1 MFDLKEFFQ
10 ELDVIYRER
19 PREAEAFLRKGLT
32 ISSNLHDMGAELAI
46 LNELIGYY
54 RVQGPY
60 EEGEKCI
67 RSAFDLIRYMG
78 IMGTM
83 NHATTL
89 LNAGTAKR
97 VMKKFDE
104 AGDYYDQAYEIYK
117 REIVEPDYRM
127 ATFYNNRSLLYAE
140 MGQPK
145 KAKKDL
151 LQALELIQQLQGSD
165 VEIAITHVNIGNIC
179 ISMKDLEEAE
189 HHFQKAKALFEVED
203 GVRDPHYASVLAGL
217 GELHFHREDYGA
229 AAEYMLLAMEEIK
242 KNYGVNA
249 SYRTIKSNYELI
261 LDMKKRREAILRSK
275 MKGMEI
281 AKQYYEQCGKPML
294 EKKYAEYVDRIA
306 VGLIGEG
313 SECLGYDD
321 QTSTDHDFGPG
332 FCIWLTESDY
342 EAIGKQLEADYNA
355 LPGEFLGYPV
365 RNVTEHGGG
374 RVGVCSMDAFYRKYI
389 GCETPEKMRD
399 IDWLRMDMSALKTVT
414 NGEVFADPLGEFTR
428 RREGFSKYP
437 EHIRKR
443 KIAEYVGQMGQS
455 GQYNYSRM
463 KKRQDEGASYLS
475 LATFTE
481 AAIKAAYVLNGQYAP
496 FYKWMFRGMDEFE
509 VLRELQDKL
518 LQLTRVDAKED
529 ASALVEEICAM
540 FVAELNRQ
548 GLTSSTENFLEIQ
561 RGELLR

>member
-19 PREAEAFLRKGLT
+19 PGEAEAFLRKGLT

-165 VEIAITHVNIGNIC
+165 VEIAITHVNIGNIYIC
-179 ISMKDLEEAE
+179 LLYTSPSPRDSEA
-189 HHFQKAKALFEVED
+189 
-203 GVRDPHYASVLAGL
+203 
-217 GELHFHREDYGA
+217 
-229 AAEYMLLAMEEIK
+229 
-242 KNYGVNA
+242 
-249 SYRTIKSNYELI
+249 
-261 LDMKKRREAILRSK
+261 
-275 MKGMEI
+275 
-281 AKQYYEQCGKPML
+281 
-294 EKKYAEYVDRIA
+294 
-306 VGLIGEG
+306 
-313 SECLGYDD
+313 
-321 QTSTDHDFGPG
+321 
-332 FCIWLTESDY
+332 
-342 EAIGKQLEADYNA
+342 
-355 LPGEFLGYPV
+355 
-365 RNVTEHGGG
+365 
-374 RVGVCSMDAFYRKYI
+374 
-389 GCETPEKMRD
+389 
-399 IDWLRMDMSALKTVT
+399 
-414 NGEVFADPLGEFTR
+414 
-428 RREGFSKYP
+428 
-437 EHIRKR
+437 
-443 KIAEYVGQMGQS
+443 
-455 GQYNYSRM
+455 SRM
-463 KKRQDEGASYLS
+463 PS
-475 LATFTE
+475 
-481 AAIKAAYVLNGQYAP
+481 
-496 FYKWMFRGMDEFE
+496 
-509 VLRELQDKL
+509 
-518 LQLTRVDAKED
+518 
-529 ASALVEEICAM
+529 SA
-540 FVAELNRQ
+540 
-548 GLTSSTENFLEIQ
+548 
-561 RGELLR
+561 